1 MFCQNCGKELA
12 DDAMFCPACGKKR
25 AKMPDM
31 GNWQDVDAEQGRK
44 GPSREANAEQGRKG
58 PSREADAEQ
67 GRKEQ
72 SRDADAEQSRKEQS
86 RDVDAAN
93 HGTGK
98 KEPGGNIFSRIWNS
112 PLFTKVAIKFGNV
125 LDILEAIIFII
136 LSRFLFNEGGFWG
149 VGFGILFALSGLV
162 IFIAGAMSL
171 LRWKKTG
178 DEDEMLD
185 ETDIKKKKRN
195 LCIGVV
201 LIVIALVIFV
211 NTGGGTYSI
220 VKSISFDDIGKE
232 TIGEIVD
239 ENIKSPEWSQKKLDS
254 NAKLVYVEGY
264 CPAYGE
270 DIKIEFYYERKGD
283 SYEVTLNGIYL
294 PDSKEELNAFEAGL
308 LWASFYN

>member
-25 AKMPDM
+25 AKMPNI
-31 GNWQDVDAEQGRK
+31 GNLQDVDAEQNK
-44 GPSREANAEQGRKG
+44 KEPSKDT
-58 PSREADAEQ
+58 DAE
-67 GRKEQ
+67 K
-72 SRDADAEQSRKEQS
+72 SRKEPS
-86 RDVDAAN
+86 MGAEAAN
-93 HGTGK
+93 HGTGE

-112 PLFTKVAIKFGNV
+112 PLFTKVAIKFGN
-125 LDILEAIIFII
+125 LLEILEGIVFFI
-136 LSRFLFNEGGFWG
+136 LSKLLFNEGGFWG
-149 VGFGILFALSGLV
+149 VAFGIFCALAGLGGCISG
-162 IFIAGAMSL
+162 IISL
-171 LRWKKTG
+171 LRWKKSG

-195 LCIGVV
+195 LCIGIV

-211 NTGGGTYSI
+211 NTGGGTYSL
-220 VKSISFDDIGKE
+220 VKAISFDDIGKE

-254 NAKLVYVEGY
+254 DAKLVYVEGY

-270 DIKIEFYYERKGD
+270 NIKVEFYYEQEGD

-294 PDSKEELNAFEAGL
+294 PDSKEELNAFEASL
-308 LWASFYN
+308 LWTSFYN

>member
-1 MFCQNCGKELA
+1 MFCQNCGKELD

-25 AKMPDM
+25 AKMPNM
-31 GNWQDVDAEQGRK
+31 GNLQDVEQNRKEPSGEADAEQGRK
-44 GPSREANAEQGRKG
+44 EPSRDVDAEQSRKG

-67 GRKEQ
+67 YRKEPGMGT
-72 SRDADAEQSRKEQS
+72 ET
-86 RDVDAAN
+86 AN
-93 HGTGK
+93 HGTGE
-98 KEPGGNIFSRIWNS
+98 KELGGNIFSRIWNS
-112 PLFTKVAIKFGNV
+112 PLFTKVAIKFGN
-125 LDILEAIIFII
+125 LLEILEGIVFFI
-136 LSRFLFNEGGFWG
+136 LSKFLFNEGGFWG
-149 VGFGILFALSGLV
+149 VAFGIFCALAGLGGCISGA
-162 IFIAGAMSL
+162 ISL

-178 DEDEMLD
+178 NEDEMLD

-211 NTGGGTYSI
+211 NTGGGAYSI

-254 NAKLVYVEGY
+254 NTKLVYVEGY

-270 DIKIEFYYERKGD
+270 DIKIEFYYEREGD

-294 PDSKEELNAFEAGL
+294 PDSKEELNAFEASL

>member
-25 AKMPDM
+25 AKMPNM
-31 GNWQDVDAEQGRK
+31 GNLQDVEQNRK
-44 GPSREANAEQGRKG
+44 EPSG
-58 PSREADAEQ
+58 EADAEQ
-67 GRKEQ
+67 GRKEP
-72 SRDADAEQSRKEQS
+72 S
-86 RDVDAAN
+86 RDVDAERSRKEPSMGTEAAN
-93 HGTGK
+93 HVTGE

-112 PLFTKVAIKFGNV
+112 PLFTKVAIKFGN
-125 LDILEAIIFII
+125 LLEILEGIVFFI
-136 LSRFLFNEGGFWG
+136 LSKFLFNEGGFWG
-149 VGFGILFALSGLV
+149 VAFGILFALAGLGGCISGA
-162 IFIAGAMSL
+162 ISL
-171 LRWKKTG
+171 LRWKKSG

-201 LIVIALVIFV
+201 LIIIALVIFV
-211 NTGGGTYSI
+211 NTGGGTYSLI
-220 VKSISFDDIGKE
+220 KSISFDDIGKE

-254 NAKLVYVEGY
+254 DAKLVYVEGY

-270 DIKIEFYYERKGD
+270 NIKIEFYYEREGD

-294 PDSKEELNAFEAGL
+294 PDSKEELNAFEASL